1 MQFANPN
8 HLYLL
13 CLVPLLVIFYG
24 WRWKRKQKALA
35 QFAEKPLLRHLVVS
49 TSRFRQIGK
58 LVLLLG
64 VVFSLALAISR
75 PQWGTQLEMVRRQGI
90 DLMIVLDASLSMDT
104 RDVVP
109 SRLEKAKHEIRSLLE
124 KLHGDRT
131 GLILFA
137 GMPMV
142 SCPLTID
149 QNALE
154 MFLEIAN
161 THMMP
166 RPGTNIG
173 EAIRLA
179 LRSFNSRERRTKL
192 ILLVTDGEDLEG
204 EAAQAAEEARKAG
217 VRIYALGVGTP
228 SGEPVPLLD
237 EQGNPTGYKKDESDG
252 VVVSRLDQ
260 SLLMQVASLTG
271 GKFQFATP
279 GEEEIDRIAGEV
291 SGMDRQQ
298 LESKF
303 YLRRIDRFQVPL
315 FLAILLLLWET
326 ISSDQ
331 IPKRSLLRRWGVL
344 KIFLIGFFLFHFFPG
359 STMADQ
365 KMRRNAAGNRYFKEK
380 NYDGA
385 LRKYVEA
392 QDGKKYSQELSY
404 NIANTLY
411 QQKKYPEAIKEY
423 EKALSSS
430 HAEWNQRVFF
440 NQGNAF
446 FQSGDF
452 SKAVD
457 SYRKALELNP
467 ADQDAKH
474 NLELALEKLQPQQ
487 NKNQPDNQNQKQ
499 QQKQNQQSQQKQDS
513 GQEKK
518 QDQKQ
523 DSRQNQKQTQGRDQ
537 KEQKPQQPRDSQPQ
551 SKQKEGMDPREAK
564 RILEAFENQEKK
576 EQRQQNRQL
585 KQGTVAGKDW

>member
-1 MQFANPN
+1 
-8 HLYLL
+8 
-13 CLVPLLVIFYG
+13 
-24 WRWKRKQKALA
+24 
-35 QFAEKPLLRHLVVS
+35 
-49 TSRFRQIGK
+49 
-58 LVLLLG
+58 
-64 VVFSLALAISR
+64 
-75 PQWGTQLEMVRRQGI
+75 
-90 DLMIVLDASLSMDT
+90 MIVLDASLSMDT

-109 SRLEKAKHEIRSLLE
+109 SRLEKAKHEIRSLLD

-137 GMPMV
+137 GMPIV

-161 THMMP
+161 THMAP

-179 LRSFNSRERRTKL
+179 LRSFNPQERRTKL

-204 EAAQAAEEARKAG
+204 EAAQAAEEAHKAG
-217 VRIYALGVGTP
+217 VRIYALGVGTT

-237 EQGNPTGYKKDESDG
+237 EQGNPSGYKKDESGG

-260 SLLMQVASLTG
+260 SLLIQVASSTE

-291 SGMDRQQ
+291 AGMDRQQ
-298 LESKF
+298 LQSKL
-303 YLRRIDRFQVPL
+303 YLRRMDRFQYPL

-326 ISSDQ
+326 ILPDQ
-331 IPKRSLLRRWGVL
+331 VQKRSLLRRWGVL
-344 KIFLIGFFLFHFFPG
+344 KMFLMGFFLFHSFHG
-359 STMADQ
+359 STLADQ
-365 KMRRNAAGNRYFKEK
+365 KLRRNAAGNRYFKER

-385 LRKYVEA
+385 LREYVEA

-423 EKALSSS
+423 EKALSAS
-430 HAEWNQRVFF
+430 HPEWNQKVFF

-446 FQSGDF
+446 FQAGDF
-452 SKAVD
+452 SRAVD
-457 SYRKALELNP
+457 FYRKALELNP

-474 NLELALEKLQPQQ
+474 NLEMALEKLQSQQ
-487 NKNQPDNQNQKQ
+487 NKNQPNHQNQDQ
-499 QQKQNQQSQQKQDS
+499 RQKQNQQDQQKQDS

-518 QDQKQ
+518 QDNKQDQKQ
-523 DSRQNQKQTQGRDQ
+523 DHRQKQAQSPGQDQ
-537 KEQKPQQPRDSQPQ
+537 KEQKQPESRDSQAQ
-551 SKQKEGMDPREAK
+551 LKQKEGMDPREAK

-576 EQRQQNRQL
+576 EQRRQNRQM
-585 KQGTVAGKDW
+585 KQGAVAGKDW